1 MNQNVALYIC
11 TFFNYSQNNWAS
23 LLLMTEWIINN
34 HDFISTKMSLFFLSH
49 KYHIKSLQ
57 LLEKLKSVQ
66 SVKSSVQKADQIVQ
80 KMKEVTEWAQMTMT
94 VTQQIQKK
102 TVNWKRQQSYNFKKE
117 DKIWLNL
124 KNIHTDHLCKKFDAK
139 NVKYII
145 VKKISSHF
153 FCLNTL
159 LSIHNMFYSV
169 MLQSAVMNA
178 LSFQHMTDLQSSSQ
192 IVSNEKEFEIKK
204 ILKKRFVWH
213 KEEFKKK
220 YLMKWVR
227 YNQFT

>member
-1 MNQNVALYIC
+1 
-11 TFFNYSQNNWAS
+11 
-23 LLLMTEWIINN
+23 MTELVINN
-34 HDFISTKMSLFFLSH
+34 HDFVLTEVSLFFLSY
-49 KYHIKSLQ
+49 KYYMKSLQ

-66 SVKSSVQKADQIVQ
+66 SAKSSVQKADQIVQ

-94 VTQQIQKK
+94 ITQQIQKK
-102 TVNWKRQQSYNFKKE
+102 MTNQKRQQSYDFKKE

-124 KNIHTDHLCKKFDAK
+124 KNICTDCLCKKFNVK

-159 LSIHNMFYSV
+159 LSIHNVFHSV

-178 LSFQHMTDLQSSSQ
+178 LSFQHITDSQSLS
-192 IVSNEKEFEIKK
+192 
-204 ILKKRFVWH
+204 
-213 KEEFKKK
+213 
-220 YLMKWVR
+220 
-227 YNQFT
+227 